1 MNKLR
6 RELNELLADTYSIRP
21 ATLRRSLREDFLYAT
36 DLPQTADSEAV
47 FSFIC
52 KAEAAGWRTA
62 DADGWIQLDKC
73 PAEPPE
79 PPALPG
85 PEARC
90 CAALLR
96 QHPEGRRNSSREKR
110 ILIKAA
116 EKGSGARER
125 ACAAL
130 HREWA
135 ENLRKHEGL
144 PDLSEKWFEE
154 ESKC

>member
-6 RELNELLADTYSIRP
+6 RELNELLADTNGTRP
-21 ATLRRSLREDFLYAT
+21 AALRRSLTEDFLYAT
-36 DLPQTADSEAV
+36 DLPQTADSETV
-47 FSFIC
+47 FCFIRR
-52 KAEAAGWRTA
+52 AEAAGWHTA

-73 PAEPPE
+73 PADPPE
-79 PPALPG
+79 PPAAPG

-116 EKGSGARER
+116 EKGPEALEQ

-135 ENLRKHEGL
+135 VNLRRHEGL
-144 PDLSEKWFEE
+144 PDLPEKWFEE